1 MNPDADTTRIVRAE
15 QFERALER
23 LLAAGYT
30 RPEAEARLAL
40 EEPHL
45 ACAAEQLRQ
54 PPERWDEIRA
64 RFFPE
69 LD

>member
-15 QFERALER
+15 QFERALQR
-23 LLAAGYT
+23 LLAAGYA
-30 RPEAEARLAL
+30 RAEAEARLAL

-64 RFFPE
+64 RFFPD